1 MSHAMNE
8 DEQVIRPPVSRDQR
22 MQDYRIRIRAK
33 LQEHGVSGDELERC
47 TDELL
52 HRQLPFDLKALMQ

>member
-1 MSHAMNE
+1 MNE
-8 DEQVIRPPVSRDQR
+8 DEQVSRPVSRDQR
-22 MQDYRIRIRAK
+22 MQDYRNRIRAK
-33 LQEHGVSGDELERC
+33 LQERGVSGDELERR